1 MTKIEN
7 EHQYETICK
16 RINELLKIVNG
27 NTDVD
32 NKDMRE
38 LDMLSDLAADY
49 EEAHYPVKEPTLAEV
64 LKERMYE
71 LGLSQ
76 SKIAKMIHVS
86 PSSVSE
92 YLSGK
97 REPTMKVGRE
107 IHNKL
112 GVDANVILGV

>member
-1 MTKIEN
+1 MTKIKTES
-7 EHQYETICK
+7 QYAAICE
-16 RINELLKIVNG
+16 RIDELLKTVNG
-27 NTDVD
+27 STPANDKNMV
-32 NKDMRE
+32 E

-49 EEAHYPVKEPTLAEV
+49 EESRYPVKEPSLPEI

-76 SKIAKMIHVS
+76 SKIAEMLHVS
-86 PSSVSE
+86 PSRISE
-92 YLSGK
+92 YISGK
-97 REPTMKVGRE
+97 REPTIKVGRE